1 LVALHL
7 DDLGLDCPSAAQI
20 ALAKKA
26 STLQCELERMEG
38 LPSAGN
44 AVDIDAYGCLVG
56 ILNRTLQILGV
67 NRKSKT
73 INSLGAIVASV
84 KGGKE

>member
-1 LVALHL
+1 
-7 DDLGLDCPSAAQI
+7 
-20 ALAKKA
+20 
-26 STLQCELERMEG
+26 MEG